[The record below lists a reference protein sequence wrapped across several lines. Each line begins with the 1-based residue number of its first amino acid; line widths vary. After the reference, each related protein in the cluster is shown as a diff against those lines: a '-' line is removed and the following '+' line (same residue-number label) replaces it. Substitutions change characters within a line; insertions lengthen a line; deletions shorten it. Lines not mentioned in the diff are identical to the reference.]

1 MAAYQAILGATDPP
15 SVVTTHLVIYP
26 ILLCIYIYIYIYI
39 YMTYDIN
46 NITNFVPFIHIYI
59 YILYYTKKSN
69 LPVLKS
75 LLNI

>member
-26 ILLCIYIYIYIYI
+26 ILLCIYIYTYI

-59 YILYYTKKSN
+59 YTILHKKKQSTSS
-69 LPVLKS
+69 K
-75 LLNI
+75 IIT

>member
-26 ILLCIYIYIYIYI
+26 TLLYAYIIYI

-46 NITNFVPFIHIYI
+46 NITNFVPFIHIYV
-59 YILYYTKKSN
+59 YMILYYTKK
-69 LPVLKS
+69 K
-75 LLNI
+75 